1 MSSQSSPTTPKG
13 HHQMEI
19 PKAAGLPGAHSNE
32 SASRGEE
39 FRFSLPQVNVS
50 VEHDTTEEGMLNA
63 VSAAVQRKNSSSE
76 SISEVQ
82 FDPSAAR
89 MALTLTETEDN
100 LSIADSMSADR
111 SNSASVQQ
119 PSTVK

>member
-1 MSSQSSPTTPKG
+1 
-13 HHQMEI
+13 MEI

-39 FRFSLPQVNVS
+39 FRFSLPQVSVS
-50 VEHDTTEEGMLNA
+50 VEDDTTEEGGMLNV
-63 VSAAVQRKNSSSE
+63 VSTAVQCKNSSSG

-82 FDPSAAR
+82 FDPTAAR

-100 LSIADSMSADR
+100 LSMADSMSASR
-111 SNSASVQQ
+111 SNSASTFQPTVVKQQ
-119 PSTVK
+119 

>member
-1 MSSQSSPTTPKG
+1 
-13 HHQMEI
+13 MEI